1 VGEYETYRKKEV
13 TMKMKQ
19 WTKPL
24 VVGLTVPTL
33 MLASTAFAAQSDKTM
48 QRTQTTTQQEHIK
61 SRQATDAHIYRAS
74 QLVGADVENAQGNNL
89 GEIYDVVI
97 DPADGSIAYAVLAA
111 GGFLGMGEK
120 FFAIPWRAFQPR
132 VDDDGEIEEVILN
145 VEKDRFQDAP
155 GFDKGQW
162 PDMANPQ
169 WGQTVHAYYGQ
180 QDYWERRQ
188 AMRQAGKT
196 NMNTQ
201 SSEMQHEQT
210 TGSATV
216 QKVSGN
222 TVELQISQDLLK
234 DLQAGDR
241 VEVSVQKQSETG
253 MKSNK

>member
-1 VGEYETYRKKEV
+1 M
-13 TMKMKQ
+13 TMKPKQ

-24 VVGLTVPTL
+24 VVGLTIPTL
-33 MLASTAFAAQSDKTM
+33 MLASSAFAAQSDKTI
-48 QRTQTTTQQEHIK
+48 QRSQTTQQERMEN
-61 SRQATDAHIYRAS
+61 RQGSASHIYRAS
-74 QLVGADVENAQGNNL
+74 QLVGADVENVQGDNL
-89 GEIYDVVI
+89 GEIHDVVI

-120 FFAIPWRAFQPR
+120 FFAIPWRVFQPQM
-132 VDDDGEIEEVILN
+132 DDDGEIEQLTLN
-145 VEKDRFQDAP
+145 VEKERFQNAP

-169 WGQTVHAYYGQ
+169 WGQTVHTYYDQ

-188 AMRQAGKT
+188 AMKQAGKT
-196 NMNTQ
+196 DMSTQ
-201 SSEMQHEQT
+201 SSGMQHGQT
-210 TGSATV
+210 SASATV

-222 TVELQISQDLLK
+222 TVELQIPQDLLK

-241 VEVSVQKQSETG
+241 VEVSVQKQSEKG